1 MLSFYT
7 LYAECKTKV
16 PEVRKMFFTLQTFAF
31 IYFLQGKVATS
42 EEEEE
47 TVEPVHVVNT
57 DIGEMPEGA
66 EASDGEEP
74 DSRPNDDPHKALDIN
89 LDEYVLHRNYLFNN
103 GLNNFSFILF
113 SNV

>member
-1 MLSFYT
+1 M
-7 LYAECKTKV
+7 
-16 PEVRKMFFTLQTFAF
+16 PEVEEMVIKPQTSAC

-47 TVEPVHVVNT
+47 SVVPVHMVNT

-66 EASDGEEP
+66 EVSDGEEP

-89 LDEYVLHRNYLFNN
+89 LDEYVLHRMVLTISVSC
-103 GLNNFSFILF
+103 LNSYREDKTFTVNATF
-113 SNV
+113 